1 MRDFFRSLYT
11 SMQPCIVRILH
22 SADYFNFWILLR
34 TIQGITVLVL
44 LLPHFLPH
52 KLFYGCDITFTIP
65 ILRKTFYFLEHC
77 GLWLLLSV
85 PLPPFANSL
94 SHRTKFVRFASS
106 WCSTISWWEENNFNW
121 QIIYSVSVVGFSE
134 YILHTTY
141 IITTGLGW
149 NYNFFEEEIY
159 K

>member
-1 MRDFFRSLYT
+1 MNTYNKVHGLDLT
-11 SMQPCIVRILH
+11 SKPF
-22 SADYFNFWILLR
+22 DGN
-34 TIQGITVLVL
+34 
-44 LLPHFLPH
+44 HFLASFTQILKKCRH
-52 KLFYGCDITFTIP
+52 KLFYGCDITCTIP

-134 YILHTTY
+134 YILHTY
-141 IITTGLGW
+141 IITTCLGW
-149 NYNFFEEEIY
+149 NYNFFKEEIY